1 MAEIILDNNRIDL
14 STNHLKLYSFLAEI
28 QKKTKQYI
36 YLVNNS
42 EIGVFDNLD
51 YVKKGMWRRF
61 KNHDSANNT
70 YFYID
75 QETHLEHTVFS
86 SEFAIKL
93 GNVGYEPPPK
103 PKISPNQSSVPTQG
117 PPSAQAP
124 VTTASMLLPEDMSFT
139 TLNTSRAPVYPQYNP
154 NSMIIGNYSFVQPD
168 PQNSKKSQKISTKNM
183 SSKSIQNLNRIL
195 AYTTSKQT
203 DVEQTPIVNSWMQTD
218 NRYPSNKSDQTPIV
232 NSWMASENRIKNDQA
247 IINGW
252 NKKDSKPNLTKNQKS
267 EPQQNS
273 IVNNWM
279 QSDVR
284 FQKQSSTN
292 QNYSLNQNQQGPH
305 QAPHQGPHQAPSQA
319 PPQAPP
325 QAAQQFNSYYNQ
337 QQFSSFPQQQFTPY
351 TQPTQQINSTQQFTP
366 QSTQQFTPQPKFNP
380 QQFTPQP
387 TTQFNLQPQQISQQF
402 NLQPNQNQQTS
413 FSQQYSN
420 QNVYPMNMMQQVQP
434 QQGQQLGQPQ
444 TKPSSHIPQT
454 SDQDESRYRYFG
466 PPQKKKSGVGSG
478 NVAPQTVESKFTA

>member
-14 STNHLKLYSFLAEI
+14 STNHLKLYSFLAEL

-36 YLVNNS
+36 YLVNNN

-51 YVKKGMWRRF
+51 NVKKGMWRRF
-61 KNHDSANNT
+61 KTHDSANNT

-75 QETHLEHTVFS
+75 QDTHLEHTVFC

-103 PKISPNQSSVPTQG
+103 PKISPNQSSVPTQTPTQSAG
-117 PPSAQAP
+117 PVAS
-124 VTTASMLLPEDMSFT
+124 ASMLLPEDMSFT
-139 TLNTSRAPVYPQYNP
+139 TVNTSRAPVYPQYNP

-218 NRYPSNKSDQTPIV
+218 TRYPSNKSDQTPIV

-252 NKKDSKPNLTKNQKS
+252 NKKDSKPNLTKNTTKS
-267 EPQQNS
+267 EPTTL
-273 IVNNWM
+273 VNNWM

-284 FQKQSSTN
+284 FQKQTSNTQNSS
-292 QNYSLNQNQQGPH
+292 QQTS
-305 QAPHQGPHQAPSQA
+305 SQA
-319 PPQAPP
+319 QNSQTPHAP
-325 QAAQQFNSYYNQ
+325 QQFNSYSQYNQ

-351 TQPTQQINSTQQFTP
+351 TQNNSTQQFTP
-366 QSTQQFTPQPKFNP
+366 QPTQFTPQPTQQFTTQPTQQFTPQPKFNP

-387 TTQFNLQPQQISQQF
+387 TPQFNLQPQQISQQF
-402 NLQPNQNQQTS
+402 NLQTNPSSS

-420 QNVYPMNMMQQVQP
+420 QNGYAMNMMQQVQQP
-434 QQGQQLGQPQ
+434 QGQQLGQPQ
-444 TKPSSHIPQT
+444 TKPSSHIPQN
-454 SDQDESRYRYFG
+454 SDPDESRYRYFG